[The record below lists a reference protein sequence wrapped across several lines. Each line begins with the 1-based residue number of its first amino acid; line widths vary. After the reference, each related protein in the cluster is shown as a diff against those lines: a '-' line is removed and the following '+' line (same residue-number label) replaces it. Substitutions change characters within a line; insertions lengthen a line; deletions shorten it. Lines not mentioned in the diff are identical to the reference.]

1 MDSEP
6 HSPIKELIAAHDA
19 FVRGLALRLAPAP
32 GLAEDIAQQ
41 VFLEFLTKETR
52 WDLSQDLKPLLAVM
66 TRHVARRCWRERMRT
81 LPEVQRELAEHICQ
95 LAESREVPWFG
106 EEEKTVLRRCL
117 DRLPTKSRRLIELH
131 YYLDTSSVEI
141 AQQMNMQPDAV
152 RRALL
157 RLREQLRK
165 CVRQFLPEKSV

>member
-1 MDSEP
+1 MNSN
-6 HSPIKELIAAHDA
+6 SSVTELLAAQEA
-19 FVRGLALRLAPAP
+19 FVRSLALRLAPVP

-41 VFLEFLTKETR
+41 VFLEFLAKEAE
-52 WDLSQDLKPLLAVM
+52 WDLAKDIKPLLVVM
-66 TRHVARRCWRERMRT
+66 TRNIARRCWRERMHS

-95 LAESREVPWFG
+95 LAESREVAWFG
-106 EEEKTVLRRCL
+106 EEEKTILRRCL
-117 DRLPTKSRRLIELH
+117 DRLPIKSRRLIELH

-141 AQQMNMQPDAV
+141 AQQLNMQPDAV
-152 RRALL
+152 RRALF